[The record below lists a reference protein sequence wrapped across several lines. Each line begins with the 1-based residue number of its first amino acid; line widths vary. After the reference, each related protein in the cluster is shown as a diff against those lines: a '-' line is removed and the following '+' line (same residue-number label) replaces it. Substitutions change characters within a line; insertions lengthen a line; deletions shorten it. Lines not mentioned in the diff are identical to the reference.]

1 MNQLPILMVNEMNNR
16 KKLIIKIHSIVNTL
30 LLFVSAFLIAV
41 VEMPN
46 IFENVLA
53 QQLENSQEGRSESI
67 DRTPQHRSS
76 EDLNRI
82 PEDEPRSSVDIDRI
96 LEGEQRTNPEI
107 SIEEGREDVLEE
119 LDRSR

>member
-1 MNQLPILMVNEMNNR
+1 LY
-16 KKLIIKIHSIVNTL
+16 L
-30 LLFVSAFLIAV
+30 LFLIAV

-82 PEDEPRSSVDIDRI
+82 PEDEPRSSPDIDRI